1 MSKELWRWDACA
13 LAHAIRTRGISAR
26 EAVTSCLD
34 RLEQTN
40 PRINAVVDL
49 LAEEA
54 LEAAD
59 RADRAAASGE
69 ALGPLH
75 GVPVTYKINIDY
87 AGRPTT
93 HGVVAF
99 KDNIAKFDN
108 PAIANW
114 RRAGAIGIGRTNVPP
129 FSARFFTSNALH
141 GRTLNPWNPRT
152 TPGGSTGGGAAAVAT
167 GIGPLAHGSD
177 RAGSIRY
184 PAYACGVLGLRPTIG
199 RIPTFNSTAPVDPSL
214 TTQITHSQGPLAR
227 TVRDLR
233 LGFETMAAGDPRDP
247 WWVPGRP
254 GNERPPQAC
263 RVALFAKNPGAEM
276 DPAVSA
282 ALRSAAK
289 WLEDAGYRIE
299 EAEPPNFEEI
309 ARLFFTLVRSEERS
323 TTTSAIDRLGDAQLR
338 KARASTMA
346 YASEL
351 DYNGYIMA
359 FSRRAAILREWMQFL
374 ERYPLL
380 LLPVSS
386 LRPVPLDYDQEGDA
400 AVARM
405 LTSHHPMLAVSMLGL
420 PGLAVP
426 TGQVDGIP
434 VGVQLV
440 AQRFREDICLAA
452 AEVIEARCP
461 AVTPIEPRD

>member
-1 MSKELWRWDACA
+1 
-13 LAHAIRTRGISAR
+13 
-26 EAVTSCLD
+26 
-34 RLEQTN
+34 
-40 PRINAVVDL
+40 
-49 LAEEA
+49 
-54 LEAAD
+54 
-59 RADRAAASGE
+59 
-69 ALGPLH
+69 LH
-75 GVPVTYKINIDY
+75 GVPVTYKINMDY

-93 HGVVAF
+93 NGIVAF
-99 KDNIAKFDN
+99 KDRIASCDN

-141 GRTLNPWNPRT
+141 GRTLNPWDPRR
-152 TPGGSTGGGAAAVAT
+152 TPGGSTGGGAAALAV

-199 RIPTFNSTAPVDPSL
+199 RIPTFNSTAPEDSSL

-233 LGFETMAAGDPRDP
+233 LGFETMTFGDPRDP
-247 WWVPGRP
+247 WWVPGPPEQQAPVRP
-254 GNERPPQAC
+254 GT
-263 RVALFAKNPGAEM
+263 VALFDENPGVEM

-282 ALRSAAK
+282 ALGSAAK

-299 EAEPPNFEEI
+299 RAMPPHFEEI
-309 ARLFFTLVRSEERS
+309 ARLFFTLIRSEERS
-323 TTTSAIDRLGDAQLR
+323 TTTSAIDRLGDEQLR
-338 KARASTMA
+338 RARASTMA

-351 DYNGYIMA
+351 DYDGYIKA
-359 FSRRAAILREWMQFL
+359 FGRRATILREWQLFL

-380 LLPVSS
+380 LMPVSS
-386 LRPVPLDYDQEGDA
+386 LRPVPLDYDQEGDE

-405 LTSHHPMLAVSMLGL
+405 LTAHHPMLAVSMLGL
-420 PGLAVP
+420 PGLAIP
-426 TGQVDGIP
+426 TGQVDGVP

-440 AQRFREDICLAA
+440 ARRFGEDICFAA
-452 AEVIEARCP
+452 AAAIEARHPP
-461 AVTPIEPRD
+461 ATPIDPRSQSRP